1 MFRRTEDHVYRAE
14 SLERFPWLEHG
25 FGTRQSNGWPDFS
38 RVVTPKQVHSDRV
51 LVVPEAPPTGP
62 AARLDVGDALVSKH
76 PQVLLGIR
84 TADCL
89 PVLLVDAGSR
99 CCGAI
104 HAGWRG
110 TSLEISR
117 RAVEAMGFQF
127 GTRPDDIWAAIGPGI
142 GACCFEVGPEVALQ
156 FESIFPEKG
165 SLNRRMKLDLAE
177 ANRRQLIA
185 AGVPPEQIEFSGLC
199 TVCLAGEFHSF
210 RREREKA
217 GRMLSVVGVRIS

>member
-1 MFRRTEDHVYRAE
+1 LFRRTEDHVYRAE

-51 LVVPEAPPTGP
+51 LVVPETPPTGD
-62 AARLDVGDALVSKH
+62 ARLDVGDALVSKH
-76 PQVLLGIR
+76 PHVLVGIR

-89 PVLLVDAGSR
+89 PVLLVDAESR
-99 CCGAI
+99 SCGAI

-117 RAVEAMGFQF
+117 RAVEAMTFQF
-127 GTRPDDIWAAIGPGI
+127 GTRPDHIWAAIGPGI

-177 ANRRQLIA
+177 ANRRQLIT
-185 AGVPPEQIEFSGLC
+185 AGVPPEQIECSGLC
-199 TVCLAGEFHSF
+199 TVCLAGDFHSF
-210 RREREKA
+210 RRDREKA
-217 GRMLSVVGVRIS
+217 GRMLSVVGVRA